1 MDPLDQESSQRRVGI
16 LPLMVCSVG
25 SKRDQYGESLAG
37 RIGKSKQWQWQKF
50 VCVCI
55 KHKEQDMAG
64 TLTRQLSHG
73 SSNVTTAS
81 RPIGP

>member
-1 MDPLDQESSQRRVGI
+1 MDALDQESSQRRVGI
-16 LPLMVCSVG
+16 LPLMICSVG
-25 SKRDQYGESLAG
+25 SKRGQYGELLADRRG
-37 RIGKSKQWQWQKF
+37 NSKQWQWQIS

-55 KHKEQDMAG
+55 KHKEQDMAR
-64 TLTRQLSHG
+64 TLTRPPSHG